1 MLDAFARVSI
11 AVAALGGLVWLWLSM
26 DMESLVM
33 KVIAVGVLW
42 AVWVVVVMGAVGIVA
57 MFLGFVGLVAKKQ

>member
-26 DMESLVM
+26 DMDSLVM

-42 AVWVVVVMGAVGIVA
+42 AVWVAVVMGAVGIVA
-57 MFLGFVGLVAKKQ
+57 MFLGFVGLASGRK